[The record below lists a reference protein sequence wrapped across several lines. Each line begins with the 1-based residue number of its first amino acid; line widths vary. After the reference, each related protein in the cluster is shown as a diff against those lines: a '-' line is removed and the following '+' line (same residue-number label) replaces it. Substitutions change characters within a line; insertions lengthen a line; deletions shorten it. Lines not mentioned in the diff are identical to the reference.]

1 MILFKSRI
9 TKKLA
14 KFSLNYYIFIMST
27 LRKLL
32 DGLERKYRIYAVLA
46 PVSIMGEVL
55 LEVLIPLIMAR
66 IIDVGIA
73 NKDAAY
79 VAKYGLLMIAAAICS
94 LSFGVLAG
102 RFAAVSALGF
112 SRNLRKRLF
121 NKVQDFSFSNV
132 DKFSTASLVTRL
144 TSDVNNAQNT
154 FQMIV
159 RMCVRSP
166 FMFISA
172 IVMSFSINSK
182 LALVFLAAV
191 PLIAV
196 PSAFIHV
203 KAFPRFQL
211 MMKKFDRLNAVVQE
225 NLIGIRAVKAFVREN
240 HETEKFREAAED
252 VRQTQVRAE
261 KLVILTF
268 PIMQL
273 VMYLGIIAMLWFGG
287 NFIIQGSMQT
297 GELVS
302 FITYLSQ
309 ILMSLMMISM
319 VFVMLVISRA
329 SIARICEVLD
339 EESDIKD
346 GCLAVRNAGAD
357 DTETVPADGS
367 IRFNHVYFSYDKKPE
382 NAVLQDITLEIPS
395 GKTVGIIGATGS
407 SKTTLVQLIP
417 RLYDVLS
424 GSVEVGG
431 HNVKDYA
438 LSALRNSVSVVLQK
452 NVLFSGSIKENLRWG
467 NPSATDAE
475 LEEACKAAAAHKFIT
490 SFPEGYET
498 ELGQGGVNLSG
509 GQKQR
514 LCIARALLKKP
525 KVLILDDSTSAVDT
539 ATDAVIRQSMKNCL
553 PETTK
558 IIIAQRIASVQEAD
572 VIFVMEEGRIV
583 ASGNHDFL
591 AENCDIYREIYE
603 SQLKGSGDM
612 DEREEI

>member
-1 MILFKSRI
+1 MLKFK
-9 TKKLA
+9 
-14 KFSLNYYIFIMST
+14 KFFV
-27 LRKLL
+27 
-32 DGLERKYRIYAVLA
+32 GLEKKYKISAVLA
-46 PVSIMGEVL
+46 PVTIMGEVL
-55 LEVLIPLIMAR
+55 MEVFIPLIMAR

-73 NKDAAY
+73 NHDAAY
-79 VAKYGLLMIAAAICS
+79 VTKTGLLMIMVAVIS
-94 LSFGVLAG
+94 LSLGFVSA
-102 RFAAVSALGF
+102 RFAAVAALGF
-112 SRNLRKRLF
+112 ARNLRRRLF

-287 NFIIQGSMQT
+287 NFIIKGSMQT

-319 VFVMLVISRA
+319 VFVMQVISRA

-339 EESDIKD
+339 EESDIND

-367 IRFNHVYFSYDKKPE
+367 IRFNHVYFSYDKKLE

-452 NVLFSGSIKENLRWG
+452 NVLFSGTIKENLRWG

>member
-1 MILFKSRI
+1 
-9 TKKLA
+9 
-14 KFSLNYYIFIMST
+14 MST

-32 DGLERKYRIYAVLA
+32 NGLERKYRIYAVLA

-252 VRQTQVRAE
+252 LRQTQVRAE

-309 ILMSLMMISM
+309 ILMALMMISM

-346 GCLAVRNAGAD
+346 GCFAVKGD
-357 DTETVPADGS
+357 DGTETVPADGS

-382 NAVLQDITLEIPS
+382 NAVLQDINLEIPS
-395 GKTVGIIGATGS
+395 GTTVGIIGATGS

-424 GSVEVGG
+424 GCVEVGG

-452 NVLFSGSIKENLRWG
+452 NVLFSGTVKENLRWG
-467 NPSATDAE
+467 NPAATDAE

-490 SFPEGYET
+490 SFPNGYET

-591 AENCDIYREIYE
+591 VGNCEIYREIYE

-612 DEREEI
+612 DEREEM

>member
-1 MILFKSRI
+1 
-9 TKKLA
+9 
-14 KFSLNYYIFIMST
+14 MST

-32 DGLERKYRIYAVLA
+32 NGLERKYRIYAVLA

-112 SRNLRKRLF
+112 SHNLRKRLF

-309 ILMSLMMISM
+309 ILMALMMISM

-346 GCLAVRNAGAD
+346 GCLALKSDAAD
-357 DTETVPADGS
+357 GTETVPADGS
-367 IRFNHVYFSYDKKPE
+367 IRFSHVYFSYDKKPE
-382 NAVLQDITLEIPS
+382 NAVLQDINLEIPS
-395 GKTVGIIGATGS
+395 GTTVGIIGATGS

-452 NVLFSGSIKENLRWG
+452 NVLFSGTIKENLRWG
-467 NPSATDAE
+467 NPAATDAE

-490 SFPEGYET
+490 SFPDGYET

-583 ASGNHDFL
+583 ASGNHAYL
-591 AENCDIYREIYE
+591 AENCEIYREIYE

-612 DEREEI
+612 DEREEM

>member
-1 MILFKSRI
+1 
-9 TKKLA
+9 
-14 KFSLNYYIFIMST
+14 
-27 LRKLL
+27 
-32 DGLERKYRIYAVLA
+32 
-46 PVSIMGEVL
+46 MGEVL

-309 ILMSLMMISM
+309 ILMALMMISM

-346 GCLAVRNAGAD
+346 GCLAVKSD
-357 DTETVPADGS
+357 DGTETVPADGS

-382 NAVLQDITLEIPS
+382 NAVLQDINLEIPS
-395 GKTVGIIGATGS
+395 GTTVGIIGATGS

-452 NVLFSGSIKENLRWG
+452 NVLFSGTIKENLRWG
-467 NPSATDAE
+467 NPAATDAE
-475 LEEACKAAAAHKFIT
+475 IEEACKAAAAHKFIT
-490 SFPEGYET
+490 SFPNGYET

-591 AENCDIYREIYE
+591 AENCEIYREIYE

-612 DEREEI
+612 DEREEM